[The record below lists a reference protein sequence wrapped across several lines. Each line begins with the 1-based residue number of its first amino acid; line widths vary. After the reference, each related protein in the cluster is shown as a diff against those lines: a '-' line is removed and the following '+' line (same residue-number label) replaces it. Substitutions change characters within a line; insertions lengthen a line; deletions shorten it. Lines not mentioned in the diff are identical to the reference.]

1 MKNYVRS
8 VFDICDSY
16 LRIARLVPSGGAG
29 LVTSLIVLNLVLG
42 LLPIVFILAT
52 SVMIGRVPAAV
63 TGGVGSP
70 EWRNLVA
77 SFMVAAA
84 AFLVQQILAPVQESF
99 GELLARRVDG
109 RVYQRL
115 IGASLSSTGIGP
127 LEDQRLL
134 NHLAQVLTSLDQGFR
149 TAGLACAGL
158 LALVARYTQL
168 LAAAFV
174 VGYVFAWPAALA
186 LLAVTMAF
194 RRGNRG
200 GLRTYGKL
208 WSRNVPMRREGNY
221 YRATAIQPAAGKEIR
236 VFGLAGWLSDRYRR
250 VRLAFLSEIWAERRR
265 IYLKPYIV
273 YTAFGFVVSGVTL
286 ALLAR
291 TAASGAIT
299 LTQLALGLQASLAA
313 LRLGESFPEADT
325 QTQYGMFAYDGVQA
339 FEHGV
344 ADFDEKTV
352 QLEPQLDPKGRPS
365 SEIRFEAV
373 DFHYPGSARPV
384 LDKLDL
390 VLPAGRCTAV
400 VGLNGAGKTTL
411 VKLLGRLYEPTGGR
425 ILVDGQDIRSYG
437 VDDWRR
443 RIGVIFQDFNRYE
456 LTAADN
462 IGFGA
467 IELAGDRRKIRAAA
481 GRAGILATL
490 DRLPEG
496 LDTPLARQY
505 KGGAELSG
513 GQWQRVAIA
522 RALFALENGAS
533 ILVLDEPTAALDVR
547 AEAAF
552 FDKFVDVTRGATALL
567 ISHRFSSVRH
577 ADHIVVLAD
586 GHVIEQGSH
595 DELLAADGRYAEL
608 FRLQAERFAEDEAES
623 EAVDAADLQGDSEP
637 AGEGSPGAEPA
648 GEGSP
653 GAEPAGEGSPG
664 AAAEREPVR

>member
-1 MKNYVRS
+1 MRTYLRG
-8 VFDICDSY
+8 VFDVYRSY
-16 LRIARLVPSGGAG
+16 YEIARLVPSGGAV
-29 LVTSLIVLNLVLG
+29 LVTVLIALNLVLG
-42 LLPIVFILAT
+42 LLPILFILAT

-63 TGGVGSP
+63 TGGVGSA
-70 EWRNLVA
+70 EWRDLVA
-77 SFMVAAA
+77 AFILAAT
-84 AFLVQQILAPVQESF
+84 AFLIQQILAPMQASF

-134 NHLAQVLTSLDQGFR
+134 DHLSQVLTSLEQGFR

-174 VGYVFAWPAALA
+174 VGYVFSWPAALA

-200 GLRTYGKL
+200 GLRTYGNL
-208 WSRNVPMRREGNY
+208 WNRNVAMRREGHY
-221 YRATAIQPAAGKEIR
+221 YRATALQPAAGKEIR
-236 VFGLAGWLSDRYRR
+236 VFGLAGWLSDHYRS
-250 VRLAFLSEIWAERRR
+250 VQLKFLSEVWAERRR

-273 YTAFGFVVSGVTL
+273 YTAFGFVVSGIAL
-286 ALLAR
+286 ALLGR
-291 TAASGAIT
+291 AAAAGALT
-299 LTQLALGLQASLAA
+299 LTQLALGLQAALAA

-325 QTQYGMFAYDGVQA
+325 QTQFGMFAYDGVQG
-339 FEHGV
+339 FERGV
-344 ADFDEKTV
+344 TEFDEKTV
-352 QLEPQLDPKGRPS
+352 QLQPRLDPKGHPG

-373 DFHYPGSARPV
+373 DFHYPGSNRPV
-384 LDKLDL
+384 LDRLDL

-411 VKLLGRLYEPTGGR
+411 VKLLGRLYEPTSGR

-443 RIGVIFQDFNRYE
+443 QIGVIFQDFNRYE

-467 IELAGDRRKIRAAA
+467 IELAGDRRWIRVAAA
-481 GRAGILATL
+481 RAGILTTL
-490 DRLPEG
+490 ERLPAG

-505 KGGAELSG
+505 ESGAELSG

-586 GHVIEQGSH
+586 GRVIEQGSH
-595 DELLAADGRYAEL
+595 DELLAANGRYAEL

-623 EAVDAADLQGDSEP
+623 EKVDAADLEGDSEP
-637 AGEGSPGAEPA
+637 AGEGSPGA
-648 GEGSP
+648 
-653 GAEPAGEGSPG
+653 AEPEAI
-664 AAAEREPVR
+664 R

>member
-552 FDKFVDVTRGATALL
+552 FEKFVDVTRGATALL

-586 GHVIEQGSH
+586 GRVIEQGSH
-595 DELLAADGRYAEL
+595 DELLAANGRYAEL

-623 EAVDAADLQGDSEP
+623 EKVDDADLAGDADAAGVTDADEP
-637 AGEGSPGAEPA
+637 EA
-648 GEGSP
+648 
-653 GAEPAGEGSPG
+653 
-664 AAAEREPVR
+664 VR

>member
-653 GAEPAGEGSPG
+653 GA
-664 AAAEREPVR
+664 AAEREPVR